1 MIEMS
6 RSSEVMEGED
16 HMEEVNEEIEQDHG
30 SGMNEINDIKNDEI
44 TDFERGIILSVPY
57 SCSIGI
63 CFNAR

>member
-16 HMEEVNEEIEQDHG
+16 HMEEVTEEIEQNRE
-30 SGMNEINDIKNDEI
+30 SGMNEPDDIENDEI